1 MKKFYCSCVWFQ
13 CVLCFLWKLFLCVL
27 CWHQTWN
34 DFFRCCS
41 SVAGDRLNSTMLCLV
56 NFSEPISQNLKFH
69 NMLNRP
75 WSQVKVKSAWSVC
88 RSFFPCCKP
97 ITKKT
102 WCWFSFLLRL
112 PVKPVE
118 DFKKLSHILS
128 NLRWGDASL
137 MNHLSFFSSDVMYQ
151 QTKRRQQDQ
160 PSWRVV
166 QKARGL
172 RPTRHARSTWVTQ

>member
-1 MKKFYCSCVWFQ
+1 MQILLWGSSLPNHGLTWAEVNKLPSTWVTSMKKESRARKKSIKNPSVMKKFYCSCVWFQ
-13 CVLCFLWKLFLCVL
+13 CVLCFLWKLFLCFL

-41 SVAGDRLNSTMLCLV
+41 PVAGDGLNLTMLCLV

-97 ITKKT
+97 IRKKT

-112 PVKPVE
+112 QVC
-118 DFKKLSHILS
+118 
-128 NLRWGDASL
+128 
-137 MNHLSFFSSDVMYQ
+137 
-151 QTKRRQQDQ
+151 
-160 PSWRVV
+160 
-166 QKARGL
+166 
-172 RPTRHARSTWVTQ
+172 